1 MGRRSTSSTK
11 SGKFMNPTDQARKE
25 ARKREL
31 KKNKKQRMMVRAAV
45 LKMKDPRQ
53 IIKDMEKLD
62 EMEFN
67 PVQQQPLLNEKVLR
81 DKRKKLRE
89 TFERIVR
96 LYEREN
102 PETYK
107 ELRKLE
113 LDYET
118 KRGQLSLYFDSV
130 KNAELVEVDSIP
142 LPEMPHAPS
151 SILIQDI
158 PLPGAQPPSILKKG
172 TPFSKGPFSSSSA
185 PMSAAVA
192 GVPRLP
198 PGRKPPGPPPG
209 PPPPQVLALYGSR
222 RPQHYATDTDMPG
235 PDGGTAMD
243 SLMGGGERDSG
254 SESDGDDGEDD
265 DSESDDDSDGERDE
279 GTDGDRRMMVD
290 RKDEDR
296 GREDDRGDRHAGRS
310 VRFADMPPAAP
321 SRERKKKRVVK
332 KTKAITP
339 LQAMMLRMAGQS
351 IPEEE
356 GEEEEVEEEYT
367 DESDNS
373 DIEDRGPPGDNQ
385 SHLMPNQRMP
395 PPSGPMG
402 AQQGPPHMQGPPL
415 TGPPPLGP
423 PPAPP
428 MRPPG
433 PPSGPPPGPPP
444 GAPPFLRPPGMPGG
458 LRGPMPRLLPPG
470 PPPGRPPG
478 PPPGPPPGLPPGPP
492 PRGPPPRLPPPAP
505 PGMPPPPPRSGPLR
519 PMAPPLSLFPPPL
532 NANVLSAPPSIVQRQ
547 KGSASNPEGSQT
559 SMLPPPPMSMRPGGV
574 MQMPPPPGTTGPP
587 GGGNPGGPNPPG
599 HHHQPTIE
607 KRANI
612 TSVSAGGVG
621 LAPGT
626 GPGSATISAK
636 PQIINPKTEVTRF
649 VPTALRV
656 RRDKGG
662 MAHGAAQGPMEKGGR
677 RGEDS
682 HAGGGGQG
690 QKQQAMA
697 APLGLVHHGQMGA
710 VVQSNMKTKD
720 QVYEAFMR
728 EMEGL
733 L

>member
-53 IIKDMEKLD
+53 IIRDMEKLD

-67 PVQQQPLLNEKVLR
+67 PVQQPLLNDKVLR

-102 PETYK
+102 PDTYK

-130 KNAELVEVDSIP
+130 KNAESVEVDSIP

-151 SILIQDI
+151 SVLIQDI
-158 PLPGAQPPSILKKG
+158 PLPGAQPPSILKK
-172 TPFSKGPFSSSSA
+172 SSA
-185 PMSAAVA
+185 FGKGTTLSSAAVA

-209 PPPPQVLALYGSR
+209 PPPPHILQLYGNR
-222 RPQHYATDTDMPG
+222 R
-235 PDGGTAMD
+235 
-243 SLMGGGERDSG
+243 
-254 SESDGDDGEDD
+254 
-265 DSESDDDSDGERDE
+265 
-279 GTDGDRRMMVD
+279 
-290 RKDEDR
+290 
-296 GREDDRGDRHAGRS
+296 AGKHPCRT
-310 VRFADMPPAAP
+310 VRFADMPQPV
-321 SRERKKKRVVK
+321 KKKKTRVVK

-351 IPEEE
+351 VPEEE
-356 GEEEEVEEEYT
+356 EEEEEEEYT
-367 DESDNS
+367 DSEQSDS
-373 DIEDRGPPGDNQ
+373 EDAGPPGDTQ
-385 SHLMPNQRMP
+385 ASHILTRPP
-395 PPSGPMG
+395 PPSAPIG
-402 AQQGPPHMQGPPL
+402 AQQPHPHMQAPPI

-444 GAPPFLRPPGMPGG
+444 GAPPFLRPPGIPGA
-458 LRGPMPRLLPPG
+458 LRGPIPRMLPPG

-478 PPPGPPPGLPPGPP
+478 PPPGPPPGMPPGPP

-505 PGMPPPPPRSGPLR
+505 PGIPPPPPRSVPPR
-519 PMAPPLSLFPPPL
+519 MAPPLTLFPPPL
-532 NANVLSAPPSIVQRQ
+532 NPSVLSAPPSIVPRQ
-547 KGSASNPEGSQT
+547 KPPPSSSSSTETTQT
-559 SMLPPPPMSMRPGGV
+559 APSITPSILPPPSLPMSIR
-574 MQMPPPPGTTGPP
+574 
-587 GGGNPGGPNPPG
+587 
-599 HHHQPTIE
+599 HAHTIE

-612 TSVSAGGVG
+612 TNVSTHSGVAGQS
-621 LAPGT
+621 GT
-626 GPGSATISAK
+626 ATISAK
-636 PQIINPKTEVTRF
+636 PQIITPKAEVTRF

-656 RRDKGG
+656 RRDRVSQQ
-662 MAHGAAQGPMEKGGR
+662 GAAPDRGGKR
-677 RGEDS
+677 EEERV
-682 HAGGGGQG
+682 GQG
-690 QKQQAMA
+690 QKVSVSVTPAQPGANP
-697 APLGLVHHGQMGA
+697 APP
-710 VVQSNMKTKD
+710 SMKTKD

>member
-53 IIKDMEKLD
+53 IIRDMEKLD

-67 PVQQQPLLNEKVLR
+67 PVQQPLLNEKVLR

-89 TFERIVR
+89 TFERIIR

-102 PETYK
+102 PDTYK
-107 ELRKLE
+107 DLRKLE
-113 LDYET
+113 LEYET
-118 KRGQLSLYFDSV
+118 KRGQLALYFDSV
-130 KNAELVEVDSIP
+130 KNAESVEVDSIP
-142 LPEMPHAPS
+142 LPDMPHAPS
-151 SILIQDI
+151 NIHIQDI
-158 PLPGAQPPSILKKG
+158 PLPGAQPPSILKKTSLFG
-172 TPFSKGPFSSSSA
+172 KGALSSSS
-185 PMSAAVA
+185 
-192 GVPRLP
+192 GVGFGKVLCMPRLP
-198 PGRKPPGPPPG
+198 PGKKPPGPPPG
-209 PPPPQVLALYGSR
+209 PPPPQVLALYGIPSR
-222 RPQHYATDTDMPG
+222 QSYGSEAEPSIPG
-235 PDGGTAMD
+235 LDREHTIDLGRED
-243 SLMGGGERDSG
+243 SS
-254 SESDGDDGEDD
+254 SESDRDRDDMDDNSDSED
-265 DSESDDDSDGERDE
+265 DSEEERDE
-279 GTDGDRRMMVD
+279 GADGDQRGRAD
-290 RKDEDR
+290 RPGDDRDEDR
-296 GREDDRGDRHAGRS
+296 DRSERHAGRS
-310 VRFADMPPAAP
+310 VRFADMPSDDSHDA
-321 SRERKKKRVVK
+321 KKKKTRVVK
-332 KTKAITP
+332 KAKAITP

-351 IPEEE
+351 IPDDEEDEEE
-356 GEEEEVEEEYT
+356 GEEAFT
-367 DESDNS
+367 DESDVS
-373 DIEDRGPPGDNQ
+373 DTEDRGPPGDTQ
-385 SHLMPNQRMP
+385 TQVMAPPHMP
-395 PPSGPMG
+395 PPAAAVG
-402 AQQGPPHMQGPPL
+402 QQGPPPLQGPPM

-458 LRGPMPRLLPPG
+458 IRGPMPRLLPPG

-505 PGMPPPPPRSGPLR
+505 PGMPPPPPRAGGPPR
-519 PMAPPLSLFPPPL
+519 PLGPPLSMFPPPL
-532 NANVLSAPPSIVQRQ
+532 NANVLSAPPNIVQRQ
-547 KGSASNPEGSQT
+547 KGPGSSQDGSQ
-559 SMLPPPPMSMRPGGV
+559 SNMPPPAMPMRPGV
-574 MQMPPPPGTTGPP
+574 MQMPPPPGTAAAGS
-587 GGGNPGGPNPPG
+587 NPSG
-599 HHHQPTIE
+599 HHVATIE

-612 TSVSAGGVG
+612 TSVAAAGGSLAAGAGSAG
-621 LAPGT
+621 
-626 GPGSATISAK
+626 ATISAK

-656 RRDKGG
+656 RRDKSGA
-662 MAHGAAQGPMEKGGR
+662 MPGAALGPLDKTGAGAGGR
-677 RGEDS
+677 RGGEGV
-682 HAGGGGQG
+682 GGAQW
-690 QKQQAMA
+690 QKQQAA
-697 APLGLVHHGQMGA
+697 AASMGLANPSQVGA
-710 VVQSNMKTKD
+710 VSQPSMKTKD

>member
-67 PVQQQPLLNEKVLR
+67 PVQQPLLNEKVLR

-107 ELRKLE
+107 ELRKIE
-113 LDYET
+113 LDYESN
-118 KRGQLSLYFDSV
+118 RGKLSLYFDSV

-172 TPFSKGPFSSSSA
+172 SSFSKGPFGSSSA

-209 PPPPQVLALYGSR
+209 PPPPQVLALYASR
-222 RPQHYATDTDMPG
+222 KAHFTADTDPSNQASDME
-235 PDGGTAMD
+235 TAMD
-243 SLMGGGERDSG
+243 ALGERDSG
-254 SESDGDDGEDD
+254 SDSDGEDGD
-265 DSESDDDSDGERDE
+265 DDDSDSDEDSEGEREDGRE
-279 GTDGDRRMMVD
+279 VDRRMGERQDGDRD
-290 RKDEDR
+290 RER
-296 GREDDRGDRHAGRS
+296 GREEERGDKHTGRS
-310 VRFADMPPAAP
+310 VRFADLPPSAP
-321 SRERKKKRVVK
+321 RERSKKKRIVK
-332 KTKAITP
+332 KKKAITP

-351 IPEEE
+351 IPEDEE
-356 GEEEEVEEEYT
+356 EEEEVEEEYT
-367 DESDNS
+367 DSEDS

-385 SHLMPNQRMP
+385 SHLMPSQRMP
-395 PPSGPMG
+395 PPSGPIG
-402 AQQGPPHMQGPPL
+402 GQQPPLHMQGPPG

-433 PPSGPPPGPPP
+433 PPSGMPPGPPP
-444 GAPPFLRPPGMPGG
+444 GAPPFLRPPGMLGG
-458 LRGPMPRLLPPG
+458 PRGPMPRLLPPG

-492 PRGPPPRLPPPAP
+492 PRGPPPRLPPPVP
-505 PGMPPPPPRSGPLR
+505 PGMPPPPPRSGPPRQL
-519 PMAPPLSLFPPPL
+519 APPLSLFPPPL
-532 NANVLSAPPSIVQRQ
+532 NSSVLSAPPSIVHRQ
-547 KGSASNPEGSQT
+547 KPGTNPEGSQNNPNT
-559 SMLPPPPMSMRPGGV
+559 SMLPPPSMPMSMRPG
-574 MQMPPPPGTTGPP
+574 MQMPPPPGTSAPLSGA
-587 GGGNPGGPNPPG
+587 NPPG
-599 HHHQPTIE
+599 HHHAPTIE

-612 TSVSAGGVG
+612 TSISSGGSSLAAGPASSG
-621 LAPGT
+621 
-626 GPGSATISAK
+626 ATISAK

-656 RRDKGG
+656 RRDKGSG
-662 MAHGAAQGPMEKGGR
+662 GGGHIDKGGR
-677 RGEDS
+677 RDEGM
-682 HAGGGGQG
+682 GG

-697 APLGLVHHGQMGA
+697 TTMGSTNPAQMGA
-710 VVQSNMKTKD
+710 VSQPNMKTKD
-720 QVYEAFMR
+720 QMYEAFMR

>member
-67 PVQQQPLLNEKVLR
+67 PVQQPLLNEKVLR

-113 LDYET
+113 VDYET

-130 KNAELVEVDSIP
+130 KNAESVEVDSIP
-142 LPEMPHAPS
+142 LPDMPHAPS

-158 PLPGAQPPSILKKG
+158 PLPGAQPPSILKKSSVLGKG
-172 TPFSKGPFSSSSA
+172 TAVSSA
-185 PMSAAVA
+185 ALA

-209 PPPPQVLALYGSR
+209 PPPPQILQLYGNTR
-222 RPQHYATDTDMPG
+222 RSDAGGGSDSELMDTGGRDTD
-235 PDGGTAMD
+235 
-243 SLMGGGERDSG
+243 
-254 SESDGDDGEDD
+254 SESDGDSDSED
-265 DSESDDDSDGERDE
+265 DSEREEMDDHHNDREVERD
-279 GTDGDRRMMVD
+279 RS
-290 RKDEDR
+290 
-296 GREDDRGDRHAGRS
+296 RS
-310 VRFADMPPAAP
+310 VRFADMPPP
-321 SRERKKKRVVK
+321 RESGKKKVVK
-332 KTKAITP
+332 KTTNITP

-351 IPEEE
+351 VPEEG
-356 GEEEEVEEEYT
+356 GEDDEDEEDDEEYT
-367 DESDNS
+367 DSKLSDT
-373 DIEDRGPPGDNQ
+373 EDTEAGHSLANHRLPV
-385 SHLMPNQRMP
+385 SSATMA
-395 PPSGPMG
+395 
-402 AQQGPPHMQGPPL
+402 AQQPPPHMQAPPI

-428 MRPPG
+428 MR

-444 GAPPFLRPPGMPGG
+444 GAPPFLRPPGLPAA
-458 LRGPMPRLLPPG
+458 LRGPIPRMLPPG

-505 PGMPPPPPRSGPLR
+505 PGMPPPPPPLR
-519 PMAPPLSLFPPPL
+519 AGPPRMAPPLSLFPPPL
-532 NANVLSAPPSIVQRQ
+532 NPNVLSAPPNILPRQ
-547 KGSASNPEGSQT
+547 KPPVQSSGESSQSGSVLT
-559 SMLPPPPMSMRPGGV
+559 RPSGL
-574 MQMPPPPGTTGPP
+574 QMPPPPGTTS
-587 GGGNPGGPNPPG
+587 NLLA
-599 HHHQPTIE
+599 PTIE

-612 TSVSAGGVG
+612 SGPLAAQPGG
-621 LAPGT
+621 
-626 GPGSATISAK
+626 ATISAK

-656 RRDKGG
+656 RRDRT
-662 MAHGAAQGPMEKGGR
+662 GPEKAGGR
-677 RGEDS
+677 REDDREPPRQHVPAHPFQMS
-682 HAGGGGQG
+682 SV
-690 QKQQAMA
+690 
-697 APLGLVHHGQMGA
+697 APP
-710 VVQSNMKTKD
+710 SMKTKD
-720 QVYEAFMR
+720 QMYEAFMR

>member
-107 ELRKLE
+107 DLRKLE

-172 TPFSKGPFSSSSA
+172 STFSKASSGH
-185 PMSAAVA
+185 MSAAVA

-222 RPQHYATDTDMPG
+222 RAQHYSSDSEPAIPG
-235 PDGGTAMD
+235 LDRDGAMGLDRDGAMD
-243 SLMGGGERDSG
+243 RDSG
-254 SESDGDDGEDD
+254 SDSNGEGDDGEED
-265 DSESDDDSDGERDE
+265 DSDSEDDSDGEREE
-279 GTDGDRRMMVD
+279 GGVEDRRMAVD
-290 RKDEDR
+290 RRDEER
-296 GREDDRGDRHAGRS
+296 GREEDRGDRHAVGD
-310 VRFADMPPAAP
+310 VRFADMPGTGAP
-321 SRERKKKRVVK
+321 REKRKKRVVK
-332 KTKAITP
+332 KSKAITP

-351 IPEEE
+351 IPEE

-373 DIEDRGPPGDNQ
+373 DIEDRGPPGEPHP
-385 SHLMPNQRMP
+385 HLMPNQRP
-395 PPSGPMG
+395 PPLAGPMG
-402 AQQGPPHMQGPPL
+402 GQQGPPHMQGPPM

-433 PPSGPPPGPPP
+433 PPSGLPPGPPP

-458 LRGPMPRLLPPG
+458 MRGPMPRMLPPG

-492 PRGPPPRLPPPAP
+492 PRGPPPRLPPPGP
-505 PGMPPPPPRSGPLR
+505 PGVPPPPPRAGPPR
-519 PMAPPLSLFPPPL
+519 PMAPPLALFPPPL

-547 KGSASNPEGSQT
+547 KNAAGNADGPQANPGS
-559 SMLPPPPMSMRPGGV
+559 MMPPPGSMPMVMRQGV
-574 MQMPPPPGTTGPP
+574 MQMPPPPGTAGPP
-587 GGGNPGGPNPPG
+587 SGANPPG

-607 KRANI
+607 KRASI
-612 TSVSAGGVG
+612 TSVSAGGGG
-621 LAPGT
+621 LAAGGGA
-626 GPGSATISAK
+626 GPGGATISAK
-636 PQIINPKTEVTRF
+636 PQIINPKAEVTRF

-656 RRDKGG
+656 RRDKS
-662 MAHGAAQGPMEKGGR
+662 GAAPGPAAGHAEKGGGGGR
-677 RGEDS
+677 RGEDGM
-682 HAGGGGQG
+682 GGLGL
-690 QKQQAMA
+690 KQQAMA
-697 APLGLVHHGQMGA
+697 APANPGQMGA
-710 VVQSNMKTKD
+710 AAQPNLKTKD
-720 QVYEAFMR
+720 QMYEAFMR

>member
-53 IIKDMEKLD
+53 IIRDMEKLD

-67 PVQQQPLLNEKVLR
+67 PVQQPLLNEKVLR

-107 ELRKLE
+107 DLRKIE
-113 LDYET
+113 LDYES
-118 KRGQLSLYFDSV
+118 KRGQLAQYFDSV
-130 KNAELVEVDSIP
+130 KNAESVEVDSIP

-151 SILIQDI
+151 NIHVQDI
-158 PLPGAQPPSILKKG
+158 PLPGAQPPSILKKPSVFG
-172 TPFSKGPFSSSSA
+172 KPPGPLMPPLPS
-185 PMSAAVA
+185 
-192 GVPRLP
+192 VPRLP
-198 PGRKPPGPPPG
+198 PGKKPPGPPPG
-209 PPPPQVLALYGSR
+209 PPPPQILAMYGIPAR
-222 RPQHYATDTDMPG
+222 RVYG
-235 PDGGTAMD
+235 PDGDLSIPGLERGAQ
-243 SLMGGGERDSG
+243 GAQGEQGEQSSG
-254 SESDGDDGEDD
+254 SDSDRGSDSDSED
-265 DSESDDDSDGERDE
+265 DSEDE
-279 GTDGDRRMMVD
+279 QDKAGD
-290 RKDEDR
+290 EE
-296 GREDDRGDRHAGRS
+296 GGGDKHAGRRI
-310 VRFADMPPAAP
+310 RFADLAADG
-321 SRERKKKRVVK
+321 SQEGKQKKKRLVK

-351 IPEEE
+351 IPEED
-356 GEEEEVEEEYT
+356 EEEEVEEEYT
-367 DESDNS
+367 DNS
-373 DIEDRGPPGDNQ
+373 DGEDGEDLAPPGDAPPQ
-385 SHLMPNQRMP
+385 LVPQRLP
-395 PPSGPMG
+395 PPAGQPPHL
-402 AQQGPPHMQGPPL
+402 QGPPMS
-415 TGPPPLGP
+415 GPPPLGP

-444 GAPPFLRPPGMPGG
+444 GAPPFMRPPGMPGG
-458 LRGPMPRLLPPG
+458 MRGPIPRMLPPG

-505 PGMPPPPPRSGPLR
+505 PGMPPPPPRSGGPQR
-519 PMAPPLSLFPPPL
+519 PMGPPLSLFPPPL
-532 NANVLSAPPSIVQRQ
+532 AANVLSAPPSIVQRQ
-547 KGSASNPEGSQT
+547 KASGSATGGPDPPQSN
-559 SMLPPPPMSMRPGGV
+559 MRPGGI
-574 MQMPPPPGTTGPP
+574 QMPPPPGTAGA
-587 GGGNPGGPNPPG
+587 
-599 HHHQPTIE
+599 TIE
-607 KRANI
+607 KRANL
-612 TSVSAGGVG
+612 TAPTVGG
-621 LAPGT
+621 AA
-626 GPGSATISAK
+626 ATISAK
-636 PQIINPKTEVTRF
+636 PQIINPKAEVTRF

-656 RRDKGG
+656 RRDKIGSG
-662 MAHGAAQGPMEKGGR
+662 PGPMDRGHGARSRNEHMTG
-677 RGEDS
+677 
-682 HAGGGGQG
+682 HAH
-690 QKQQAMA
+690 KHHAPAAAMMK
-697 APLGLVHHGQMGA
+697 PSQMGA
-710 VVQSNMKTKD
+710 VAPPNMKTKD

>member
-53 IIKDMEKLD
+53 IIRDMEKLD

-67 PVQQQPLLNEKVLR
+67 PVQQPLLNEKVLR

-102 PETYK
+102 PDTYK

-118 KRGQLSLYFDSV
+118 KRGQLALYFDSV
-130 KNAELVEVDSIP
+130 KNAESVEVDSIP
-142 LPEMPHAPS
+142 LPDMPHAPS
-151 SILIQDI
+151 NIHIQDI
-158 PLPGAQPPSILKKG
+158 PLPGTQPPSILKKSSTFG
-172 TPFSKGPFSSSSA
+172 KGPLSSSSGPVLA
-185 PMSAAVA
+185 TVP

-198 PGRKPPGPPPG
+198 PGKKPPGPPPG
-209 PPPPQVLALYGSR
+209 PPPPQVLALYGIPAR
-222 RPQHYATDTDMPG
+222 RTYGSDAEPSIPG
-235 PDGGTAMD
+235 LEKDSAMD
-243 SLMGGGERDSG
+243 LGRNRDSG
-254 SESDGDDGEDD
+254 SESDRDDMD
-265 DSESDDDSDGERDE
+265 DDDSDSEEDSEDERNE
-279 GTDGDRRMMVD
+279 GIDGDQRARVD
-290 RKDEDR
+290 RHDDDKEREGSRDR
-296 GREDDRGDRHAGRS
+296 NDRLAGRS
-310 VRFADMPPAAP
+310 VRFADVPAEGP
-321 SRERKKKRVVK
+321 RDGKRKKKRVVK

-351 IPEEE
+351 VPEDE
-356 GEEEEVEEEYT
+356 EEEEVEEEYT
-367 DESDNS
+367 DESDTS
-373 DIEDRGPPGDNQ
+373 DTEDRGPPGDSQ
-385 SHLMPNQRMP
+385 PHVMANQRLP
-395 PPSGPMG
+395 PPAVG
-402 AQQGPPHMQGPPL
+402 QQGPPPLQGPPM

-458 LRGPMPRLLPPG
+458 IRGPMPRLLPPG

-505 PGMPPPPPRSGPLR
+505 PGIPPPPPRAGGPPR
-519 PMAPPLSLFPPPL
+519 PLAPPLSLFPPPL
-532 NANVLSAPPSIVQRQ
+532 NSNVLSAPPNIVQRQ
-547 KGSASNPEGSQT
+547 KAPGSNQDGSQ
-559 SMLPPPPMSMRPGGV
+559 SNMPPPAMPMRPGV
-574 MQMPPPPGTTGPP
+574 MQMPPPPGTAGASTGA
-587 GGGNPGGPNPPG
+587 NPGSNLPS
-599 HHHQPTIE
+599 HHHAATIE

-612 TSVSAGGVG
+612 TSVAAAGGS
-621 LAPGT
+621 LAAGA
-626 GPGSATISAK
+626 GSGGATISAK

-656 RRDKGG
+656 RRDKSGAMPGASAGPLDKSGG
-662 MAHGAAQGPMEKGGR
+662 SSGGR
-677 RGEDS
+677 RGDEGMT
-682 HAGGGGQG
+682 GGLW
-690 QKQQAMA
+690 QKQLTTVI
-697 APLGLVHHGQMGA
+697 PTGLANPIQMGA
-710 VVQSNMKTKD
+710 VAQSNMKTKD

>member
-53 IIKDMEKLD
+53 IIRDMEKLD

-67 PVQQQPLLNEKVLR
+67 PVQQPLLNEKVLR

-118 KRGQLSLYFDSV
+118 KRGQLALYFDSV
-130 KNAELVEVDSIP
+130 KNAESVEVDSIP
-142 LPEMPHAPS
+142 LPDMPHAPS
-151 SILIQDI
+151 NIHIQDI
-158 PLPGAQPPSILKKG
+158 PLPGAQPPSILKKTSTFGKG
-172 TPFSKGPFSSSSA
+172 TLSTSSGPMLASLPA
-185 PMSAAVA
+185 
-192 GVPRLP
+192 VPRLP
-198 PGRKPPGPPPG
+198 PGKKPPGPPPG
-209 PPPPQVLALYGSR
+209 PPPPQVLALYGIPSR
-222 RPQHYATDTDMPG
+222 RGYGTDAEPSIPG
-235 PDGGTAMD
+235 LDKDSAMD
-243 SLMGGGERDSG
+243 LGRDRGSG
-254 SESDGDDGEDD
+254 SESDNDRNDLDD
-265 DSESDDDSDGERDE
+265 DDDSDSEEDSEDER
-279 GTDGDRRMMVD
+279 
-290 RKDEDR
+290 DR
-296 GREDDRGDRHAGRS
+296 GRDGDQRMSLDRQDDDRERQEERNERHSGRS
-310 VRFADMPPAAP
+310 VRFADMPAEAP
-321 SRERKKKRVVK
+321 REGKRKKKRLVK

-351 IPEEE
+351 VPEEE
-356 GEEEEVEEEYT
+356 EEEEVEEEYT
-367 DESDNS
+367 DESDVS
-373 DIEDRGPPGDNQ
+373 DSEDVPTLGDNQ
-385 SHLMPNQRMP
+385 PPLMPNQRLP
-395 PPSGPMG
+395 PPPGPVG
-402 AQQGPPHMQGPPL
+402 QQGPPHLQGPPM

-444 GAPPFLRPPGMPGG
+444 GAPPFLRPPGMPGAI
-458 LRGPMPRLLPPG
+458 RGPMPRLLPPG

-492 PRGPPPRLPPPAP
+492 PRGPPPRLQPPAP
-505 PGMPPPPPRSGPLR
+505 PGMPPPPPRAGGPPR
-519 PMAPPLSLFPPPL
+519 PLAPPLSLFPPPL
-532 NANVLSAPPSIVQRQ
+532 STNVLSAPPSIVQRQ
-547 KGSASNPEGSQT
+547 KAQGPGQDGPQN
-559 SMLPPPPMSMRPGGV
+559 MPPPAMPMRPGV
-574 MQMPPPPGTTGPP
+574 LQMPPPPGTAAAGS
-587 GGGNPGGPNPPG
+587 NPAG
-599 HHHQPTIE
+599 HHHTATIE
-607 KRANI
+607 KRANL
-612 TSVSAGGVG
+612 TSVAGAAGS
-621 LAPGT
+621 LAAGA
-626 GPGSATISAK
+626 GSGGATISAK
-636 PQIINPKTEVTRF
+636 PQIINPKAEVTRF

-662 MAHGAAQGPMEKGGR
+662 VMPGAAAGPLEKAGLGVGGR
-677 RGEDS
+677 RGDDGMGVG
-682 HAGGGGQG
+682 HG
-690 QKQQAMA
+690 QKQQAA
-697 APLGLVHHGQMGA
+697 AQMGFVNPGQMGA
-710 VVQSNMKTKD
+710 VTQPSMKTKD